1 MSEVEKGLYIICD
14 NEDETEIERALM
26 EQYWVIDPE
35 DEKKFLYNICDIE
48 KSLEVPKNT
57 LLILARNNY
66 RVTGSHPRF
75 TCIVC
80 KGRLFV
86 KNRGFY
92 FRSYR
97 SPKCEECQAL
107 EKAEKIREEEF
118 RLAEHARLKEEELAE
133 RSRIIKAF
141 EEECLQ
147 SDYSIN
153 DLSYLEAIFVYLWL
167 LDKELSSAEVQL
179 ISKRTFELV
188 TDIAELDEI
197 IIQGLVSKGI
207 VIELGEG
214 SMQELEKS
222 GALESLGFG
231 YGCYLKRSR
240 KYASMYE
247 LCSLL
252 YERFNERNIVLAD
265 IGDISLAVEITRV
278 NNLYGVV
285 SWLEREHRIDIKRNN
300 KLDSLLKNLSGRFSL
315 SECTYVMFFNAKEVA
330 AYIHSKRP
338 DYYALPNLFT
348 SFTESYLKRFDGKGW
363 TSVYSKVVPDNVQTT
378 AIESLICERF
388 FDIEY
393 NWFRL
398 TTGEVL
404 SGWVGSLNVLDEECI
419 SDEE

>member
-48 KSLEVPKNT
+48 KRLEVPKNT
-57 LLILARNNY
+57 LLILARSNY

-107 EKAEKIREEEF
+107 EKAEKIR
-118 RLAEHARLKEEELAE
+118 KEELKKAEYERLREAEVAE
-133 RSRIIKAF
+133 RLRLIKAF
-141 EEECLQ
+141 EKECFQ

-153 DLSYLEAIFVYLWL
+153 DLSYIEAIFIFLWL
-167 LDKELSSAEVQL
+167 SDKELSNEGVQL
-179 ISKRTFELV
+179 ISKRTFETVIGV
-188 TDIAELDEI
+188 TELDEI
-197 IIQGLVSKGI
+197 IIRGLVSKGCI
-207 VIELGEG
+207 VEIGETRMSELRR
-214 SMQELEKS
+214 S
-222 GALESLGFG
+222 GVLNSLDIN
-231 YGCYLKRSR
+231 YGHYLKICREYS
-240 KYASMYE
+240 SMYDF
-247 LCSLL
+247 CSGLH
-252 YERFNERNIVLAD
+252 ERFSSGSIKLSD
-265 IGDISLAVEITRV
+265 IGEISSLVELIRM

-285 SWLEREHRIDIKRNN
+285 HWLEREHRIEIKRNT
-300 KLDSLLKNLSGRFSL
+300 KLDCLLRNLSCRFSL
-315 SECTYVMFFNAKEVA
+315 IKCTYVMFLKAKEVA

-338 DYYALPNLFT
+338 DRFIRPHLFT
-348 SFTESYLKRFDGKGW
+348 SFIDSYLIKFDTYGW
-363 TSVYSKVVPDNVQTT
+363 KQNYYRMPKYAETT
-378 AIESLICERF
+378 ALESLVCEHYSAT
-388 FDIEY
+388 EY

-404 SGWVGSLNVLDEECI
+404 SEWIGSLNVLGEECI
-419 SDEE
+419 SEEE